1 MWIQIISIE
10 YILCEEYLQPIKS
23 MFGVAN
29 MLKSIYCQ
37 RCVNEQLWISKH
49 TGLFISYVL

>member
-29 MLKSIYCQ
+29 MLKNIYCQ
-37 RCVNEQLWISKH
+37 RCANEQLWISKH